1 MARKPRIHLPGGV
14 YHVMLRGNDGCV
26 IFKSNEDRLIFES
39 LLEEGV
45 NRYEHRIH
53 AYCWMT
59 NHVHL
64 AIQVKETPL
73 SKIIQNLSFRY
84 TRYVNKKYK
93 RIGHLFQG
101 RYKAILIDSDAYL
114 KELVRYI
121 HLNPVRANL
130 VKLPDD
136 YQWSGHGCY
145 TGQTIKPW
153 LVRNW
158 VLSMFAKNTKI
169 AIERYSSFVM
179 SGMTEGYRE
188 DFNYGCNNGVLGDD
202 SFIGKLPGM
211 ALKKVSV
218 DLNHFINN
226 LLNYLNISEQELKS
240 LSRNRMLSE
249 YRSVIGYLWKLNQT
263 GSVQEYANWV
273 GRDNSTVL
281 RNISRLEERLIDDD
295 VLRQFVDDLNNTIV
309 QA

>member
-14 YHVMLRGNDGCV
+14 YHVMLRGNDGCD
-26 IFKSNEDRLIFES
+26 IFKSNEDHLTFEA

-45 NRYEHRIH
+45 DRYEHRIH

-64 AIQVKETPL
+64 VIQVKEIPL

-84 TRYVNKKYK
+84 TRYVNKKYN

-130 VKLPDD
+130 VKMPDD

-145 TGQTIKPW
+145 TGLTVKPW
-153 LVRNW
+153 LEINW
-158 VLSMFAKNTKI
+158 VLSMFAKNIKI
-169 AIERYSSFVM
+169 AVKRYSLFVM
-179 SGMTEGYRE
+179 SGMNEGYRE
-188 DFNYGCNNGVLGDD
+188 DFHYGCNNGVLGDD
-202 SFIGKLPGM
+202 NFFEKISGIPS
-211 ALKKVSV
+211 KKIVV
-218 DLNHFINN
+218 NLNLFVQII
-226 LLNYLNISEQELKS
+226 LNYLNISEQELKS
-240 LSRNRMLSE
+240 TSRNRALSE
-249 YRSVIGYLWKLNQT
+249 YRSIIGYLWKLNQI
-263 GSVQEYANWV
+263 GSMQEYADWV
-273 GRDNSTVL
+273 GRDSSTVL
-281 RNISRLEERLIDDD
+281 RNISRLEERLTVDD
-295 VLRQFVDDLNNTIV
+295 VLRRFVDDLNNTII